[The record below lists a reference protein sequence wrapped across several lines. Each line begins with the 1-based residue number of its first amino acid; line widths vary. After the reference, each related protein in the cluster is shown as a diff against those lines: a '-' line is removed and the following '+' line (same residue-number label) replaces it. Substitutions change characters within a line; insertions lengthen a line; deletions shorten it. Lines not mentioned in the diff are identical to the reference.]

1 MEVTRIE
8 DTDVLLIEPS
18 VHGDDRGFFM
28 ETWSSHRFRAI
39 GVDAEFVQDN
49 FSRSQRGVL
58 RGLHYQIDHPQ
69 GKLVRCT
76 RGSVYDVAVDI
87 RRSSETFGRW
97 VGRILS
103 EENRHSMWIPP
114 GFAHGFLTLSD
125 VADFQYKCSDVYHP
139 PGERTIRWDD
149 PTIGIDWPIIEGR
162 GIVLSDKDANHAVS
176 FSEAEIFA

>member
-1 MEVTRIE
+1 MEVIRIE

-18 VHGDDRGFFM
+18 VHGDDRGFFL
-28 ETWSSHRFRAI
+28 ETWSSRGFRAL

-49 FSRSQRGVL
+49 FSRSQLGVL

-87 RRSSETFGRW
+87 RRSSDTFGRW

-103 EENRHSMWIPP
+103 EENHRSMWIPP
-114 GFAHGFLTLSD
+114 GFAHGFLALSD

-149 PTIGIDWPIIEGR
+149 PTIGIDWPVIEGR

-176 FSEAEIFA
+176 FSEAETFA

>member
-1 MEVTRIE
+1 MTRIE